1 MIRCAVLFCALAASA
16 RGFATLATPATP
28 GAQAAAGTPA
38 DVAQGVARV
47 NALYEQNRFVEAAQ
61 LGEQLVKANRESAEA
76 WHALARVHLAV
87 EWTMRRDAR
96 AESAMRNVLRI
107 DGRKPDTLRWIAT
120 AQFRQAKYDECLPL
134 LDELVDADPPRLS
147 GDPFA
152 QMLML
157 RASVRLRR
165 DALDAEARAAA
176 RRDLD
181 RALAAVPVHGPSRAL
196 RAEMLLDDGKP
207 AEALADLEVAVRALP
222 GDKGVHYQ
230 MQACLVRLKRR
241 EEADRHREIWRML
254 NRLTDSVASANAPDA
269 ATRRELLLKL
279 KELNPDDLT
288 RRLELCESEIS
299 AGEIDA
305 ALAECD
311 ALLER
316 KHGWPAAQHLRDE
329 AVRAKA
335 GARPNLPNAVPAQGK
350 DGGRE

>member
-1 MIRCAVLFCALAASA
+1 VIRCAVLFCALAASA
-16 RGFATLATPATP
+16 RGFATFATLATPA
-28 GAQAAAGTPA
+28 AQAAAGGA
-38 DVAQGVARV
+38 AQGVARV
-47 NALYEQNRFVEAAQ
+47 NALYDQNRFAETAQ

-76 WHALARVHLAV
+76 WFALARVHLST

-107 DGRKPDTLRWIAT
+107 DGRKPDTVRWIAT
-120 AQFRQAKYDECLPL
+120 AQFRQARYEECLPL
-134 LDELVDADPPRLS
+134 LNELVDADPPRLS

-181 RALAAVPVHGPSRAL
+181 RALAAVPNHGPSRAL
-196 RAEMLLDDGKP
+196 RSEMLFDDGKA
-207 AEALADLEVAVRALP
+207 AEALADLEVALRALP

-230 MQACLVRLKRR
+230 LQACLTRLKRR
-241 EEADRHREIWRML
+241 EEADRHREIWRIL

-269 ATRRELLLKL
+269 ATRRALLQKL
-279 KELNPDDLT
+279 KELNPDDLA

-316 KHGWPAAQHLRDE
+316 KRGWPAAQHLRDE
-329 AVRAKA
+329 ALRAKA
-335 GARPNLPNAVPAQGK
+335 GARPNLPNAVPAHGK
-350 DGGRE
+350 DGGGE